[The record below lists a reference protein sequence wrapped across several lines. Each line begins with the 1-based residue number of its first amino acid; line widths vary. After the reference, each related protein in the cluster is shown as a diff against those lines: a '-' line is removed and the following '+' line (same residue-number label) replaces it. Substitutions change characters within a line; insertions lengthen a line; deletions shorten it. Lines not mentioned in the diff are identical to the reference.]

1 MIGAAVYWI
10 VAYYLSRADKLKEF
24 GYTHT
29 LVGGLLFTIALC
41 LLFDGDTLFFAI
53 ATEATVLHLIHYRT
67 RNLGAAV
74 SGHALFAVLAML
86 LFQRIGD
93 QLHDERALVGAR
105 ALADIWTIAAMV
117 GLSYIFR
124 SIVFR
129 RIYFL
134 FGVFALA
141 GWFSRELS
149 DNILFVVL
157 TIQAFAIHLETR
169 RINDSILTGGAHV
182 FSALLGFWLIR
193 RLAGRQVGAAVVVST
208 YALGNLLAIVMAAVV
223 AWFSESQKART
234 SYSLIAHIAFMGWLL
249 SELSTLHEGQ
259 GYVTIAWGIYGVIL
273 LILGL
278 RRATPGLQTVAL
290 VTLLVVVGKLF
301 LVDLAHLQAIFRIFL
316 FMGFGAAFLALSYY
330 FKALWKSDALKNKKS
345 D

>member
-1 MIGAAVYWI
+1 M
-10 VAYYLSRADKLKEF
+10 
-24 GYTHT
+24 
-29 LVGGLLFTIALC
+29 
-41 LLFDGDTLFFAI
+41 
-53 ATEATVLHLIHYRT
+53 HLIHHRT

-86 LFQRIGD
+86 LFQRLGEPLYSD
-93 QLHDERALVGAR
+93 ARALVNAR
-105 ALADIWTIAAMV
+105 ALADIWMIAV
-117 GLSYIFR
+117 ILGLSYLFKPIA
-124 SIVFR
+124 FR

-134 FGVFALA
+134 FGVFTLA

-149 DNILFVVL
+149 GNILFVIL
-157 TIQAFAIHLETR
+157 TVQAFAFHLEVKR
-169 RINDSILTGGAHV
+169 LKDSILQGGAHV
-182 FSALLGFWLIR
+182 FSGLLGLWLVR
-193 RLAGRQVGAAVVVST
+193 RLADRQAGAMVLLGT
-208 YALGNLLAIVMAAVV
+208 YALSNLLAIVMAAAV
-223 AWFSESQKART
+223 AWLARIRT
-234 SYSLIAHIAFMGWLL
+234 ERISYSLVVHVAFMGWLL

-316 FMGFGAAFLALSYY
+316 FMGFGGVFLALSYY
-330 FKALWKSDALKNKKS
+330 FRALWKSDAVKDKKP